1 MRQCEGE
8 ASVEDDGVVAVMDR
22 IATPGLLV
30 HMYYVCRYS
39 VCMYIVFRS
48 FSVLCMHKGRY
59 IVPKFDMAISK
70 SG

>member
-30 HMYYVCRYS
+30 HMYYVGTPYACTLYS
-39 VCMYIVFRS
+39 VV
-48 FSVLCMHKGRY
+48 SVSYAQR
-59 IVPKFDMAISK
+59 
-70 SG
+70 